1 MFKFLN
7 LVWLI
12 ETFLTLRFGGSS
24 APAPTNTTVQNT
36 NIPDYAQP
44 YVMNMLGATEKQ
56 LFNTDA
62 SGNITGFNAYQPYST
77 NPQNYVAGFSPLQQ
91 SAQRGAS
98 NLQMPGQYGQASQM
112 ADMAGLGSLGVAGQ
126 AGQAGNNYFG
136 MATNPGATQAF
147 MNPYLQSA
155 LNPALDEARRQYGI
169 TGQQEQGSATQA
181 GAFGGSREALMASEN
196 NRNMNTAM
204 NQMIGQG
211 YNNAY
216 NQAQQNILAGNQL
229 GLQGQQAALQGYGQ
243 MGQDAS
249 TLGQL
254 GQQQLQGQEGI
265 LNLQNQYGQQEQQ
278 NQQNII
284 NQSVQNYANAQQ
296 YPMMQLG
303 MMSNMLRGLPMQGM
317 TTQQYQAQ
325 PSFLNQTVG
334 LAGALAN
341 QAPVKSSKKGGILE
355 ADNVKR
361 YNIGSAVKANIAS
374 LTTPQL
380 QQSLQSAAS
389 NIEKGDI
396 KAELANRAA
405 GSSPTIAAAQ
415 GGILSFTEGSPGKY
429 EPSADQ
435 DWTDEYRLARNAAET
450 TKANEALKDKYPDMV
465 PTPANTIP
473 YAPTKYVG
481 ATPYDAAIEYYK
493 GEKQRPTLGFETQR
507 ETINPAIVAL
517 NDRRTA
523 WLEGKKDPITGEA
536 PVGSK
541 YNPQGIMLTEAQAA
555 KPAETKAKDEPAKVD
570 NTKKENPAADNIPKG
585 NPKSILAA
593 DLNAPTM
600 DEVPLSQE
608 QKDIMS
614 GKTKPISEEDAIQQ
628 QKDIYEKFMP
638 KEIIAAREK
647 DRKLAM
653 QSENEIASDLE
664 ERRRVNNQNM
674 WLKIGSTPGPLLAA
688 LTKSW
693 AEKNL
698 ADVQDTQWGRDAK
711 AKAHELIAKFN
722 DSDYLLQKGHIDAG
736 MKTHDDAVKELQQQ
750 AEAYAKRIEAGNKIK
765 SDIFGHQVSREN
777 NAAQV
782 AAEDRRTDVAKTSAN
797 NETTREEKNAND
809 SYTRILADAGK
820 LYKDDPDA
828 DKKITTFVNNH
839 LPAKHRKVLGLDD
852 IAMGP
857 ISGDVVTDKSGKKVW
872 QPNK

>member
-62 SGNITGFNAYQPYST
+62 SGNLTGFNAYQPYST

-112 ADMAGLGSLGVAGQ
+112 AGMAGLGSLGVAGQ

-435 DWTDEYRLARNAAET
+435 DWTDEYRQHQADVTQAKNYPESQGKSAANVT
-450 TKANEALKDKYPDMV
+450 
-465 PTPANTIP
+465 
-473 YAPTKYVG
+473 
-481 ATPYDAAIEYYK
+481 TPYDAAINYYRNNPNLS
-493 GEKQRPTLGFETQR
+493 ERVQTNALVPLVQRQE
-507 ETINPAIVAL
+507 
-517 NDRRTA
+517 A
-523 WLEGKKDPITGEA
+523 WLAGHKDPKTGEA
-536 PVGSK
+536 PLGSK
-541 YNPQGIMLTEAQAA
+541 YNPQGIMLTEAQVA

-570 NTKKENPAADNIPKG
+570 TTKKENPAADNIPKG

-628 QKDIYEKFMP
+628 QKNIYEKFMP

-711 AKAHELIAKFN
+711 AKAHELVAKFN

-736 MKTHDDAVKELQQQ
+736 MKTHDDAVKELQRQ
-750 AEAYAKRIEAGNKIK
+750 AEEYAKRIEAGNKIK

-782 AAEDRRTDVAKTSAN
+782 AAEDKRTAVEEYKARNMPDKNQQAETAN
-797 NETTREEKNAND
+797 IEKWGSNFTKDKAAGNIPQD
-809 SYTRILADAGK
+809 MTWQDYLADRLGK
-820 LYKDDPDA
+820 PSA
-828 DKKITTFVNNH
+828 
-839 LPAKHRKVLGLDD
+839 LPEGVKV
-852 IAMGP
+852 
-857 ISGDVVTDKSGKKVW
+857 TK
-872 QPNK
+872 NKA